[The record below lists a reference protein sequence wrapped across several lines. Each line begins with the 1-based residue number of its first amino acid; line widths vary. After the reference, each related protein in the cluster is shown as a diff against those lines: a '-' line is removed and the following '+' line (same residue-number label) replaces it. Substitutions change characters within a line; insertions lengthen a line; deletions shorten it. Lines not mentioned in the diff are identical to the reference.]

1 MTRTSGARVLAE
13 MLDAYGV
20 THVFM
25 VPAVLRRS
33 MAEMERR
40 TGIEVIHTHGEKPAA
55 YMADGYARVSGRPG
69 VCMAQQV
76 GALNLAA
83 GLRDAYLAS
92 SPVIA
97 MTGGSPAQLRHR
109 NLYQA
114 ADDLPAFAPYTKL
127 NAALGAVERF
137 PDLIARAFGEAT
149 SGCPGPVHLQFA
161 GQEGEID
168 REVADMQPR
177 CDARHRRVPAYR
189 PAAQADDCRRLLE
202 RLQAAARPVIVAGGG
217 VHHSGAAADLVRLA
231 EALQVP
237 VATSLNGRGAIPER
251 HPLALGVMGTYS
263 RPSANRSMHEADFA
277 LFVGSGAGSMTT
289 NFWRLPRSGVESA
302 QIDIAAETIGTQ
314 VPVGIGLHGDAR
326 TIVRQML
333 ELEAPPPP
341 ASRAAWLQAVRA
353 AAEAWLGER
362 EALVRSDAVPIRPE
376 RLCAELGAW
385 LPGDAVV
392 VVDTGH
398 AGMWMASM
406 FELTG
411 VGQRF
416 VRSAG
421 HLGWAFPAGLGAK
434 CAVPDRP
441 VVTFTGDLGLW
452 YHIAEIETAVR
463 RDIAAITIVNNN
475 HSGNQS
481 RRGFTLAYGGEPT
494 PQSEALWV
502 HNEVDFA
509 ALANG
514 IGALGIRVTR
524 PEEIRPA
531 LERAHAAR
539 RTAVIDVVTDIDA
552 AAPLAWDAGDWA
564 QRY

>member
-149 SGCPGPVHLQFA
+149 SGCPGPCTCSLQARRARSTARSPTCSRAATRGTA
-161 GQEGEID
+161 GCPPTG
-168 REVADMQPR
+168 P
-177 CDARHRRVPAYR
+177 RHRPVT
-189 PAAQADDCRRLLE
+189 CRRLLE

-263 RPSANRSMHEADFA
+263 RPSANRSVHEADFA
-277 LFVGSGAGSMTT
+277 LFVGSGAG
-289 NFWRLPRSGVESA
+289 A
-302 QIDIAAETIGTQ
+302 
-314 VPVGIGLHGDAR
+314 
-326 TIVRQML
+326 
-333 ELEAPPPP
+333 
-341 ASRAAWLQAVRA
+341 
-353 AAEAWLGER
+353 
-362 EALVRSDAVPIRPE
+362 
-376 RLCAELGAW
+376 
-385 LPGDAVV
+385 
-392 VVDTGH
+392 
-398 AGMWMASM
+398 
-406 FELTG
+406 
-411 VGQRF
+411 
-416 VRSAG
+416 
-421 HLGWAFPAGLGAK
+421 
-434 CAVPDRP
+434 
-441 VVTFTGDLGLW
+441 
-452 YHIAEIETAVR
+452 
-463 RDIAAITIVNNN
+463 
-475 HSGNQS
+475 
-481 RRGFTLAYGGEPT
+481 
-494 PQSEALWV
+494 
-502 HNEVDFA
+502 
-509 ALANG
+509 
-514 IGALGIRVTR
+514 
-524 PEEIRPA
+524 
-531 LERAHAAR
+531 
-539 RTAVIDVVTDIDA
+539 
-552 AAPLAWDAGDWA
+552 
-564 QRY
+564 